1 MNFWMIFLSL
11 PPIYHRSAGI
21 TDAKKCVYV
30 HVCASSCVCV
40 CMHLYVSRRQR
51 TTVNIVFRS
60 HLPCFLRLGLSM
72 ALSSRLGS
80 PCPQCLELCHVW
92 LFLNVISGNH
102 TQVPLCLNSI
112 ISTCFVQNLNTVS
125 LGYSSLRVYN
135 WNTSN
140 IMLFCMQIYKIKTVF
155 SLVFSVLNKSETYI
169 VTCAIPF
176 GHSFMLFNVRDL

>member
-1 MNFWMIFLSL
+1 M
-11 PPIYHRSAGI
+11 
-21 TDAKKCVYV
+21 YV

-40 CMHLYVSRRQR
+40 CMHLYVS
-51 TTVNIVFRS
+51 IVFRS

-92 LFLNVISGNH
+92 LFFFNVISGNH

-112 ISTCFVQNLNTVS
+112 ISTCFVQNLNSVS
-125 LGYSSLRVYN
+125 LCYSSLRVYN

-155 SLVFSVLNKSETYI
+155 SLVFSVLNKSEIYI
-169 VTCAIPF
+169 LTCAIPF
-176 GHSFMLFNVRDL
+176 GHSFMLFIVRGL